1 MSQTSEH
8 PSIRT
13 NAALVALA
21 QAVAAGKGVSVPL
34 HREQGFIILTPGN
47 VDVKYTKA
55 QAAELLAGCINQART
70 ASLKMAKDLPAQPKS
85 ALAIMYTLASGKN
98 KGLTV
103 GAWAHCLNA
112 TTGFRTEAGKAIRAA
127 RDAAKI
133 AETGGWIHTPS
144 GIVGPSKRK
153 TAKAAIR
160 ADHGDD
166 WWHDE
171 VRAAELRSEYRA
183 QTVQVAEQKAE
194 VEAVAETVAV
204 TAGTV
209 TKAVLVDRCKS
220 LCLPMTGTKAELQA
234 RIDAVPLAGQM
245 GWHS

>member
-1 MSQTSEH
+1 MSKTSEH

-21 QAVAAGKGVSVPL
+21 EAVAAGKGVSVPL
-34 HREQGFIILTPGN
+34 HREEGFIILTPGN

-55 QAAELLAGCINQART
+55 QAAEMLAGCINQART
-70 ASLKMAKDLPAQPKS
+70 SSLKYAKDLPAQAKS
-85 ALAIMYTLASGKN
+85 ALAIVYTIASGPN
-98 KGLTV
+98 KGLKV
-103 GAWAHCLNA
+103 GALAHALNS
-112 TTGFRTEAGKAIRAA
+112 TTGFRTDAGKAIRAA

-160 ADHGDD
+160 ADHGND
-166 WWHDE
+166 WWKGDN
-171 VRAAELRSEYRA
+171 ADDLRSQYRA
-183 QTVQVAEQKAE
+183 ETVQVAEQVE
-194 VEAVAETVAV
+194 VEAVAETAAV
-204 TAGTV
+204 TTGTV
-209 TKAVLVDRCKS
+209 TKAVLQDRCKS
-220 LCLPMTGTKAELQA
+220 LCLPVTGTKAELQA

>member
-34 HREQGFIILTPGN
+34 HREEGFIILTPGN

-55 QAAELLAGCINQART
+55 QAAELLADCLNQART
-70 ASLKMAKDLPAQPKS
+70 ASLKCAKDLPTQPKS
-85 ALAIMYTLASGKN
+85 ALAITYTLASGDN

-103 GAWAHCLNA
+103 GAWAHALNS

-144 GIVGPSKRK
+144 GIVGPSKKK
-153 TAKAAIR
+153 TATAAIR
-160 ADHGDD
+160 ADHGGD
-166 WWHDE
+166 WWKGDNADAL
-171 VRAAELRSEYRA
+171 RAEYRA
-183 QTVQVAEQKAE
+183 QTVRVEEKAE
-194 VEAVAETVAV
+194 VEAVAETAAV
-204 TAGTV
+204 TSGNV
-209 TKAVLVDRCKS
+209 TKKTLQERCKS
-220 LCLPMTGTKAELQA
+220 LSLPTTGTKAELQA

>member
-8 PSIRT
+8 PSIMT

-70 ASLKMAKDLPAQPKS
+70 SSLKYASDLPAQPKS
-85 ALAIMYTLASGKN
+85 ALAIVYTIASGDN
-98 KGLTV
+98 KGLKV
-103 GAWAHCLNA
+103 GALAHALNS
-112 TTGFRTEAGKAIRAA
+112 TTGFRTDPGKGIRAA

-153 TAKAAIR
+153 AAKAAIR
-160 ADHGDD
+160 ADHGND
-166 WWHDE
+166 WWKDE
-171 VRAAELRSEYRA
+171 VRAAELRAEYRA
-183 QTVQVAEQKAE
+183 QTVQVAKQ
-194 VEAVAETVAV
+194 VEVAEAETATV

-209 TKAVLVDRCKS
+209 TKAVLQDRCKS
-220 LCLPMTGTKAELQA
+220 LCLPVNGTKAELQA